1 MIQRDRVGATAFAGI
16 ALLVSTCAPASGQV
30 SHRFVT
36 HTIATGLTG
45 GYQPVVVD
53 LNRDERPDVIGLSV
67 QLDEL
72 AWYENP
78 GWEKHVLTTGLNRA
92 INLAAH
98 DLDDDGIPELVVAHE
113 FGTSHGS
120 SLGVLSLLTHQGDP
134 TRSWHVREIDR
145 TPTVHR
151 VRWADI
157 DGTGRKVLVNAPLVG
172 AAALAPEYRDAVPIF
187 WYRPEDW
194 SRHIVTEH
202 EQGVVHGLLVK
213 PWQDPDRD
221 AIFSASFAG
230 VHVHR
235 FIDGEWIRSRI
246 TGGDPA
252 PWPRS
257 GSSEVEI
264 GRLGD
269 RAFVTTIEP
278 WHGDQVVVYREDGG
292 GSWTRQVVDTV
303 ASGHTI
309 VTTDFNRDG
318 RDEIVTSDRGDT
330 RSLYLYAATSP
341 DGAEWSRQVI
351 DDGDMSASG
360 CAVADLDV
368 DSRPDLVCIGG
379 GTSNL
384 KWYENVSP

>member
-1 MIQRDRVGATAFAGI
+1 M
-16 ALLVSTCAPASGQV
+16 
-30 SHRFVT
+30 
-36 HTIATGLTG
+36 
-45 GYQPVVVD
+45 
-53 LNRDERPDVIGLSV
+53 IGLSV

-187 WYRPEDW
+187 WYRPDDRSRTADW

-221 AIFSASFAG
+221 AIFSAGFAG

-309 VTTDFNRDG
+309 VTADFNRGPSSRRLNRGMGIRSSSTARTAVG
-318 RDEIVTSDRGDT
+318 RGRGRWST
-330 RSLYLYAATSP
+330 RLPAAIRS
-341 DGAEWSRQVI
+341 
-351 DDGDMSASG
+351 
-360 CAVADLDV
+360 
-368 DSRPDLVCIGG
+368 
-379 GTSNL
+379 
-384 KWYENVSP
+384 